1 MIRRITTIYFSPTG
15 GTEKIAKKAGET
27 LGRLLGKN
35 EIELDS
41 EPAYEEVNLTLPEAR
56 TKTYLFG
63 EGDLLLFV
71 SPVYA
76 GRLPNKILP
85 DYEACIQVNAGSRG
99 ACTSAGSHGACV
111 QASAGSNDERA
122 GGPFAIPIC
131 VYGNRNWDNAILDAA
146 LLLKKKGFVL
156 AGAGAIGSRHA
167 FSNSI
172 GACRPDN
179 DDFSDVEKLC
189 LGAVE
194 NLRNYSARLDSANSA
209 RFDSVD
215 NARLDSV
222 DSARLD
228 SVENTWLVC
237 CESLEKMLANSGV
250 TDNKELP
257 YYTPLKEDGTP
268 AVFLKARPV
277 TDWEVCDKC
286 GLCSA
291 VCPVGSIDDNTMD
304 CISVCIKCQACV
316 RACPTGA
323 KSFDDADFLSHV
335 KMLEKNYSQRKDNL
349 IVI

>member
-15 GTEKIAKKAGET
+15 GTQKIARKAGEV
-27 LGRLLGKN
+27 LGRLLG
-35 EIELDS
+35 EIHDDTGIV
-41 EPAYEEVNLTLPEAR
+41 PAHEEIDLTLPEAR

-63 EGDLLLFV
+63 QGDLLLFV

-85 DYEACIQVNAGSRG
+85 DYEECIQAGTDSHD
-99 ACTSAGSHGACV
+99 ACTSAGSRGACV
-111 QASAGSNDERA
+111 QASADSNDERA

-146 LLLKKKGFVL
+146 LLLKKKGFVP

-167 FSNSI
+167 FSDSI

-194 NLRNYSARLDSANSA
+194 NLRNYSARLDN
-209 RFDSVD
+209 
-215 NARLDSV
+215 V
-222 DSARLD
+222 DSARLNGMD
-228 SVENTWLVC
+228 TARFDGVNNKGLVC

-277 TDWEVCDKC
+277 TDWEACDKC
-286 GLCSA
+286 GLCST

-349 IVI
+349 III